1 MTGSDNNAG
10 GDHASPRS
18 GAAAGPSDPLIGLL
32 VDDRY
37 RIRSRLARGGMA
49 TVYVAHD
56 ERLDRPVAL
65 KVMHPHLA
73 ESAGFVAR
81 FRREARAAARIV
93 HPGVVS
99 VFDQGV
105 VHGQGFLVMELVDGP
120 NLRTLLQAQGAFTVE
135 QSLRYAEE
143 ILDALRAAHRVGVI
157 HRDVKPENVLVPT
170 EGPVRV
176 TDFGL
181 ARAASDVSM
190 STTGSM
196 LGTVAYMPPEIA
208 TTGRTDPRT
217 DIYSVGIMLEEMLVG
232 HVPWEGDS
240 PMQMAYAHVNDDVPV
255 PSDEQPWIPREVD
268 DLVAS
273 LAARDPDERPADA
286 GQAQALVARV
296 RSALPPEILSGRA
309 PVSRPEAPEGDTAR
323 IPAAGRTSP
332 LPSPLTPTSQAVVH
346 ASGVT
351 PSGGTGSRRS
361 PSSRVRTLVALL
373 VVLLLAGGAGGWWWW
388 TQYGPGSYVELPAT
402 AGRSA
407 AAVESDLKAL
417 GLDYALTQAFSD
429 DVEEG
434 TVISSEPDG
443 GMPVHKDSEVR
454 LTVSKGVDMRTV
466 PDLVGRGEDEART
479 ALTDAGLAAGALDRE
494 WSETV
499 PEGQVVSQATKAGTS
514 VPHGTE
520 VDLVVSKGREPLTVP
535 DLTGLGGD
543 EAREKIEALGLTAS
557 PSEAYS
563 DTVDAG
569 VVISQSTGAGTT
581 LHRGDPVSYVVS
593 KGPEMVTV
601 PDLTGKQLEEAQQDL
616 EALGLST
623 DVRRLAGGWFNTVRS
638 TDPAAGTAVPK
649 GTTVTITIV

>member
-1 MTGSDNNAG
+1 
-10 GDHASPRS
+10 
-18 GAAAGPSDPLIGLL
+18 
-32 VDDRY
+32 
-37 RIRSRLARGGMA
+37 
-49 TVYVAHD
+49 
-56 ERLDRPVAL
+56 
-65 KVMHPHLA
+65 
-73 ESAGFVAR
+73 
-81 FRREARAAARIV
+81 
-93 HPGVVS
+93 
-99 VFDQGV
+99 
-105 VHGQGFLVMELVDGP
+105 
-120 NLRTLLQAQGAFTVE
+120 
-135 QSLRYAEE
+135 
-143 ILDALRAAHRVGVI
+143 
-157 HRDVKPENVLVPT
+157 
-170 EGPVRV
+170 
-176 TDFGL
+176 
-181 ARAASDVSM
+181 
-190 STTGSM
+190 
-196 LGTVAYMPPEIA
+196 
-208 TTGRTDPRT
+208 
-217 DIYSVGIMLEEMLVG
+217 
-232 HVPWEGDS
+232 
-240 PMQMAYAHVNDDVPV
+240 
-255 PSDEQPWIPREVD
+255 
-268 DLVAS
+268 
-273 LAARDPDERPADA
+273 
-286 GQAQALVARV
+286 
-296 RSALPPEILSGRA
+296 
-309 PVSRPEAPEGDTAR
+309 VSRPETPEGDTAR

-351 PSGGTGSRRS
+351 PSGGAASRRS

-479 ALTDAGLAAGALDRE
+479 ALTDAGLTAGALDRD

-514 VPHGTE
+514 VPHGTK
-520 VDLVVSKGREPLTVP
+520 VDLVVSKGREPLAVP

-543 EAREKIEALGLTAS
+543 EARAKIEALGLTAS